1 MKFHIITIFPDQ
13 LEKSLKYG
21 VIGKALETNTIEL
34 NLIDPRKFSD
44 NDYGSIDDKPYGGG
58 PGMVMQ
64 CDPVLSS
71 IEEAKEQAEKDT
83 LTVFL
88 TPQGE
93 QFTQKHAQRFSKYKD
108 IIIVSARYEG
118 LDERIIQLTDNSIE
132 LSIGDYVLSGGE
144 IPSAVIVDSVSRLI
158 PGVLGDAESANKDSF
173 SLGLLEHPHY
183 TRPENVRGE
192 IVPEVLLSGDH
203 QAIEKWRI
211 KKSLIKTF
219 EKRPDLLDKIELS
232 EDQKTLLNNYKKE
245 LKE

>member
-64 CDPVLSS
+64 CEPVLSS

-93 QFTQKHAQRFSKYKD
+93 QFTQKHAQKFSKYKD

-118 LDERIIQLTDNSIE
+118 LDERIIQLTDNSME

-232 EDQKTLLNNYKKE
+232 EDQKTLLDDYKKE

>member
-93 QFTQKHAQRFSKYKD
+93 QFTQKHAQKFSKYKD

-118 LDERIIQLTDNSIE
+118 LDERIIQLTDNSME

>member
-93 QFTQKHAQRFSKYKD
+93 QFTQKHAQKFSKYKD

-118 LDERIIQLTDNSIE
+118 LDERIIQLTDNSME

-144 IPSAVIVDSVSRLI
+144 IPSAVIVDSVSRLM